1 MCFKKMQISIIIPV
15 YKAEKYINR
24 CVDSILAQ
32 TFTDWE
38 LLLINDGSPDNSSS
52 ICDLYAARDSRIK
65 VFHKENGGV
74 SSARN
79 LGLEKATGE
88 WITFVDSDDWIAPD
102 TLMSCRKYFDHY
114 DIVRFSMKMV
124 YDKNDETKNKSI
136 ILPHRT
142 DKDVILGAT
151 LARNS
156 LMCVCG
162 GFYRT
167 QLFKEIRFD
176 QSLVMAEDWLVII
189 QLLLEAKMAIDI
201 PDIYYYY
208 NQLNESSCCN
218 TPSIGKVE
226 NCLQAIQHATQLK
239 NLDVKKYVHD
249 IDGASCIIWKAM
261 LRALYIYD
269 RKHLLTR
276 IHDLKRKYDC
286 PSIHGIIKSNTSIF
300 NKVICLCVACI

>member
-1 MCFKKMQISIIIPV
+1 
-15 YKAEKYINR
+15 
-24 CVDSILAQ
+24 
-32 TFTDWE
+32 
-38 LLLINDGSPDNSSS
+38 
-52 ICDLYAARDSRIK
+52 
-65 VFHKENGGV
+65 
-74 SSARN
+74 
-79 LGLEKATGE
+79 
-88 WITFVDSDDWIAPD
+88 
-102 TLMSCRKYFDHY
+102 MSCRKYFDHY